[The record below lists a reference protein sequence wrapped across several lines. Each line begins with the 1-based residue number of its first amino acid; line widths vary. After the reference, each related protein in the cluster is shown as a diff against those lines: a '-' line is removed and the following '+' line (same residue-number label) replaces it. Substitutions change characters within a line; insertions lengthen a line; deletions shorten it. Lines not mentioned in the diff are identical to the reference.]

1 MEEQAHAAFRP
12 STIMEL
18 QQLNHILSEEV
29 CSLQRQ
35 TQKKHEV
42 FNDNEHLHLQE
53 EFKEAQQQVKSLLE
67 ELASMEKSK
76 DEQHQ
81 RDYKQLKKKNTILEQ
96 ELQILRHKSSQQK
109 GKSSNGAG
117 VGGGNSRAGEATSSL
132 QPEGASRPGSQK
144 PRRAAVPDP
153 FLPGKLEDDKARLLA
168 EAEAGLKALRKDNQ
182 QLVAAV
188 AESSA
193 VLVALAERRA
203 EAQGEVAALRAAA
216 VETSAVLG
224 ALAERRAEVQGEVA
238 VAEVATRVG

>member
-1 MEEQAHAAFRP
+1 
-12 STIMEL
+12 
-18 QQLNHILSEEV
+18 
-29 CSLQRQ
+29 
-35 TQKKHEV
+35 
-42 FNDNEHLHLQE
+42 
-53 EFKEAQQQVKSLLE
+53 
-67 ELASMEKSK
+67 MEKSK

-132 QPEGASRPGSQK
+132 QPEGVSRPGSQK

-216 VETSAVLG
+216 VAASPEAQTEAEEGG
-224 ALAERRAEVQGEVA
+224 AHRAAAAAEAARRCRCGGGPLFLRRGRECG
-238 VAEVATRVG
+238 GCGK

>member
-35 TQKKHEV
+35 LQKKQEV
-42 FNDNEHLHLQE
+42 CNDNERLHLQE
-53 EFKEAQQQVKSLLE
+53 ELKEAQQHVKSLLE

-109 GKSSNGAG
+109 GKS
-117 VGGGNSRAGEATSSL
+117 
-132 QPEGASRPGSQK
+132 
-144 PRRAAVPDP
+144 
-153 FLPGKLEDDKARLLA
+153 
-168 EAEAGLKALRKDNQ
+168 
-182 QLVAAV
+182 
-188 AESSA
+188 
-193 VLVALAERRA
+193 
-203 EAQGEVAALRAAA
+203 
-216 VETSAVLG
+216 
-224 ALAERRAEVQGEVA
+224 
-238 VAEVATRVG
+238 